1 MSRFRRP
8 PCQQVA
14 RGDTGSAATSV
25 VVAVLV
31 IVPLVAMLW
40 VPSYNKKEPELLG
53 FPFFYWYQLLWVFIT
68 GVLTVIA
75 YLFVRRSDID
85 RRDERQS
92 DRDRGERS

>member
-1 MSRFRRP
+1 VSRLRR
-8 PCQQVA
+8 VA
-14 RGDTGSAATSV
+14 REDTGSAASSV

-40 VPSYNKKEPELLG
+40 VPSYNKKEPELFG

-68 GVLTVIA
+68 GVMTVIA

-85 RRDERQS
+85 RRDRRQVE
-92 DRDRGERS
+92 RDRGER

>member
-1 MSRFRRP
+1 MSRLRRVP
-8 PCQQVA
+8 RSDA
-14 RGDTGSAATSV
+14 GSAATTV

-40 VPSYNKKEPELLG
+40 VPSFNKKEPDLFG

-68 GVLTVIA
+68 GILTVIA

-85 RRDERQS
+85 RRDERSAQRNVE
-92 DRDRGERS
+92 RDRGERS

>member
-1 MSRFRRP
+1 MSRLRR
-8 PCQQVA
+8 VA
-14 RGDTGSAATSV
+14 REDTGSAASSV

-40 VPSYNKKEPELLG
+40 VPSYNKKEPELFG

-68 GVLTVIA
+68 GVMTVIA

-85 RRDERQS
+85 RRDRRQVE
-92 DRDRGERS
+92 RDRGER